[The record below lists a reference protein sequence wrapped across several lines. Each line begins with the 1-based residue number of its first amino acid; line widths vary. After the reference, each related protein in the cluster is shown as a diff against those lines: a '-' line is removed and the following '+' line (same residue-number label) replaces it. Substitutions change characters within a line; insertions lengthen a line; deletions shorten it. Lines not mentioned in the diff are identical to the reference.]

1 MQLCENKSTFKH
13 QILPSKCALRGLKKA
28 ENNAN
33 NQPHNQQVMPL
44 ISRLEKT

>member
-1 MQLCENKSTFKH
+1 MQLCENKLTFMH
-13 QILPSKCALRGLKKA
+13 QILPSKCALRGHKNA

-33 NQPHNQQVMPL
+33 NQPYNQQFMPL